1 MDYKY
6 IEQLLERYWAC
17 ETSLQEEHILRT
29 FFQQED
35 VPAHLMAYKAVFAV
49 QQEQAEATLGEE
61 FDSRMMELLSGQEG
75 VSPAEGAVK
84 ALPLGGAG
92 MGSAWRRIMRPLYQ
106 AAGLVALV
114 LTIGIAAQ
122 RSFDEGNQSQQTQ
135 FAQSDSLTRPADE
148 FVVLPEQQEA
158 AVAAGQDSVNL
169 TR

>member
-17 ETSLQEEHILRT
+17 ETSLQEERILRT

-35 VPAHLMAYKAVFAV
+35 VPSHLLKYKAVFDV
-49 QQEQAEATLGEE
+49 QQEQADASLGED
-61 FDSRMMELLSGQEG
+61 FDAKIMQLTEDMS
-75 VSPAEGAVK
+75 VK
-84 ALPLGGAG
+84 ALPLNARV
-92 MGSAWRRIMRPLYQ
+92 GSKSFFRPFYQ

-122 RSFDEGNQSQQTQ
+122 RSFNEGVPTQQTQ
-135 FAQSDSLTRPADE
+135 YAQTDSMVSPAEE

-158 AVAAGQDSVNL
+158 AVAVEQDSINL

>member
-29 FFQQED
+29 FFQQEE

-49 QQEQAEATLGEE
+49 QQEQAEPVLGED
-61 FDSRMMELLSGQEG
+61 FDERMLQKVEG
-75 VSPAEGAVK
+75 ETVK
-84 ALPLGGAG
+84 ALPFGGAG
-92 MGSAWRRIMRPLYQ
+92 RGTAWVSGFRPLYQ